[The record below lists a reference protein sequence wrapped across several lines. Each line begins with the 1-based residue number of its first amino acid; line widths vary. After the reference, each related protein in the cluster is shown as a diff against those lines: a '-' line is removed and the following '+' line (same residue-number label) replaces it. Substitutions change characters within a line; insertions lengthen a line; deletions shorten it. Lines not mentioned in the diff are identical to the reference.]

1 MATYLKQELYGQGV
15 LGEVLTGNKNF
26 RFQNDGDYSIYFTLE
41 SNKNSLQA
49 YDSTSQKV
57 TCVFSIASV
66 VTEINLDSIVES
78 DYKFSVVVPPGVH
91 NLKVTPNAT
100 IPANSYRLRATGE
113 MTRIIIS

>member
-41 SNKNSLQA
+41 SNKNASQA

-57 TCVFSIASV
+57 TCVFSIDSLS
-66 VTEINLDSIVES
+66 TEINLDSIVES
-78 DYKFSVVVPPGVH
+78 NYKFSVVVPPGTH
-91 NLKVTPNAT
+91 NLKVVPNAT

-113 MTRIIIS
+113 MTRIQIS